1 MKKLISKIGFLM
13 GGLLALGGGLSA
25 QTNIVG
31 SSVRVYT
38 EPGAGARFMVDG
50 VTYYASQTFTWP
62 AGSKH
67 VIEFPLKSK
76 LDGSLE
82 SYQESLDKQSQFAF
96 SGWQDSNGTP
106 YTSSAIVILADPS
119 LKWIRTQA
127 APAYR
132 VTVRFSSF
140 PKTTSCDPAAPIP
153 QDALRTG
160 FVIVGGTCFGS
171 DSETFMAAGTTQL
184 RAIAFPGSVFVG
196 WSVNGSTSTVAS
208 RSIVL
213 NGPVTIAA
221 QFTQSKRVQFLT
233 EPSALNVLVDRSL
246 TPTSDRFVL
255 ADDRPGIGNPTCQ
268 SNLNLPP
275 NPPLMVPV
283 LCFGEFDF
291 IPGSR
296 HTIGAPSPQYTRTGE
311 MYVFDKFSNGQGDN
325 AVFVAGTNV
334 GVREILT
341 AKFLPGVNA
350 SFLTNPANLKLSIN
364 NRDVLFL
371 NYNFAWA
378 IGHTHTISAPSEQR
392 DANGRRWRFKGWSN
406 DGPATQ
412 TLTVT
417 GPIRMTATYEA
428 LPQVVISSS
437 PTGLPIHVDGRD
449 CSTPCTVDKAA
460 GSEVSVRAS
469 KVISMSPQTRYEFQG
484 WGYTETNTRV
494 ISLDSDRQVFVAQYS
509 LAHQLASYGEPANGV
524 TFVTEPAST
533 DGFFSADAVVR
544 VKAEAKSGFKFK
556 RWDGDLAGTYNQ
568 GTIVMSSPR
577 TVLAKLDKV
586 PFIPPAGIRNA
597 AGETPDMTVAPG
609 SIIAILG
616 ESLAPNYEAG
626 RTNPLQQTLANVT
639 VRVGDSLLPLLWVS
653 PTEIRAQVL
662 STIPDGEHELRVRWE
677 GTPEVVGKFIVSRN
691 SPGLF
696 RLENEPVALATHADG
711 SQITAQSP
719 AKRGELVTLY
729 GTGFG
734 PYERIVVDGFLNT
747 FTLGNALVDRL
758 EVFAGDRLI
767 QPDWS
772 GAATNE
778 IGLAVTRFRVP
789 PDMTGE
795 VAQEFRVMVN
805 GKASNSVVIPIQ

>member
-1 MKKLISKIGFLM
+1 MGGFLVLDS
-13 GGLLALGGGLSA
+13 GLWA

-31 SSVRVYT
+31 SSIRVYA

-76 LDGSLE
+76 LDGSLDT
-82 SYQESLDKQSQFAF
+82 YQESLDKQSQFTF
-96 SGWQDSNGTP
+96 GGWTDSNGTAH
-106 YTSSAIVILADPS
+106 TSNAIVVLADPS
-119 LKWIRTQA
+119 LKWIKTLST
-127 APAYR
+127 PAHR

-140 PKTTSCDPAAPIP
+140 PRTPTCNPAAPIP

-171 DSETFMAAGTTQL
+171 DSEMFLAAGPLPLQ
-184 RAIAFPGSVFVG
+184 AIAFPGSVFVG
-196 WSVNGSTSTVAS
+196 WSVNGSTSTAAS

-233 EPSALNVLVDRSL
+233 DPPALNVLVDRSP
-246 TPTSDRFVL
+246 TPTSDRFGL
-255 ADDRPGIGNPTCQ
+255 ADDRLGIGNPTCQ

-275 NPPLMVPV
+275 NPPLTVPV
-283 LCFGEFDF
+283 LCYGEFDF

-296 HTIGAPSPQYTRTGE
+296 HTIGAPSPQYTRTGD
-311 MYVFDKFSNGQGDN
+311 MFVFDKFSNGQGDN
-325 AVFVAGTNV
+325 AVFIAGTNV

-341 AKFLPGVNA
+341 AKFVPGANA
-350 SFLTNPANLKLSIN
+350 SFLTNPPNLKLSID
-364 NRDVLFL
+364 NRDTLFL
-371 NYNFAWA
+371 NYNFAWG
-378 IGHTHTISAPSEQR
+378 IGHTHTISAPAEQR
-392 DANGRRWRFKGWSN
+392 DAKGRRWIFKNWSN

-412 TLTVT
+412 TLTVA
-417 GPIRMTATYEA
+417 GPIRMTATYES
-428 LPQVVISSS
+428 LPQVVITSS
-437 PTGLPIHVDGRD
+437 PAGLPIHVDGRD

-469 KVISMSPQTRYEFQG
+469 KLIAMTPQTRYEFQG
-484 WGYTETNTRV
+484 WGDTESDTRV
-494 ISLDSDRQVFVAQYS
+494 ISLDSDRQVFVARYD
-509 LAHQLASYGEPANGV
+509 LAHQLASYGDPANGV

-533 DGFFSADAVVR
+533 DGFYAADAVVR
-544 VKAEAKSGFKFK
+544 VKAEAKNGFKFK
-556 RWDGDLAGTYNQ
+556 RWDGDLSGTYNQ
-568 GTIVMSSPR
+568 GTIVMTSPR

-597 AGETPDMTVAPG
+597 AGETPDRTVAPG
-609 SIIAILG
+609 SIISILG

-626 RTNPLQQTLANVT
+626 RTNPLQQTLANVI

-662 STIPDGEHELRVRWE
+662 STLPDGEHELRVRWE
-677 GTPEVVGKFIVSRN
+677 GNPEVVGKFTVSRN

-696 RLENEPVALATHADG
+696 SRENEPVALATREDG
-711 SQITAQSP
+711 SQITPQSP
-719 AKRGELVTLY
+719 ARRGELVTLY

-747 FTLGNALVDRL
+747 LTLGNALVDRL

-772 GAATNE
+772 GAAINE

-789 PDMTGE
+789 GDMTGE
-795 VAQEFRVMVN
+795 TPQEFRVVVN